1 MTRAISNNRFPG
13 LTMIRTCTA
22 VAVVCLLTACES
34 PTHIRPL
41 TNAAASAARASAAP
55 VHMVTGGGQHIGS
68 STEIY
73 GFTARKDADG
83 NVKGQVQMKLG
94 GLPAFHGEVTC
105 LAVSGNSGWIGGVVT
120 SSQDATEVPIGTP
133 FWFRV
138 NDNEASGA
146 ADQIS
151 FIRLGL
157 AASICNEMRP
167 AMPHVAFQH
176 GQIVVR

>member
-1 MTRAISNNRFPG
+1 MKAQLAT
-13 LTMIRTCTA
+13 
-22 VAVVCLLTACES
+22 VALLVTTACES
-34 PTHIRPL
+34 PTSINRL
-41 TNAAASAARASAAP
+41 SAMSSLSRSDAAP
-55 VHMVTGGGQHIGS
+55 VHQVTGGGQYIGS

-73 GFTARKDADG
+73 GFTARKDSDG

-94 GLPAFHGEVTC
+94 GLPAFHGEATC

-120 SSQDATEVPIGTP
+120 SSQDETIVPIGKP

-138 NDNEASGA
+138 IDNESSP
-146 ADQIS
+146 DQIS

-167 AMPHVAFQH
+167 AMPHVSWTH

>member
-1 MTRAISNNRFPG
+1 MSTSTIRAFAAIALAIS
-13 LTMIRTCTA
+13 
-22 VAVVCLLTACES
+22 LTACES
-34 PTHIRPL
+34 PTGVRLLANATP
-41 TNAAASAARASAAP
+41 NAARSDAAP
-55 VHMVTGGGQHIGS
+55 VHMVTGGGQYVG
-68 STEIY
+68 TETEVY
-73 GFTARKDADG
+73 GFTARKDSDG

-94 GLPAFHGEVTC
+94 GLPAFHGDATC

-120 SSQDATEVPIGTP
+120 SSQDETIIPVGMP

-138 NDNEASGA
+138 IDNDATG
-146 ADQIS
+146 DPDKIS

-167 AMPHVAFQH
+167 AMPHVSWTH

>member
-1 MTRAISNNRFPG
+1 MRIQAIMG
-13 LTMIRTCTA
+13 LLLA
-22 VAVVCLLTACES
+22 VAACES
-34 PTHIRPL
+34 PTDVSQIANL
-41 TNAAASAARASAAP
+41 AVSAAQSNAAPA
-55 VHMVTGGGQHIGS
+55 HLVTGGGQYIGS
-68 STEIY
+68 STETY
-73 GFTARKDADG
+73 GFTARKNGDG
-83 NVKGQVQMKLG
+83 NVKGQVEMQLG

-120 SSQDATEVPIGTP
+120 SSRDETVVPIGTP

-138 NDNEASGA
+138 IDNEASGA
-146 ADQIS
+146 PDQIS

-167 AMPHVAFQH
+167 AMPHVAWTH